1 MMTTSLCF
9 LFFGMIDSTKVDG
22 PVVED
27 EHKVFLCGKFEADED
42 ASKSRLIEDVD
53 DPNCWTCCS
62 SKAS

>member
-9 LFFGMIDSTKVDG
+9 LFFGMIDGTKVNG

-42 ASKSRLIEDVD
+42 ASQGRLMEGVV
-53 DPNCWTCCS
+53 P
-62 SKAS
+62 ARHLEFRE